1 MRKKILI
8 ISLILLFIPQCKTDE
23 VTKALQERAAKTFG
37 VLPDKM
43 PDSEHDTPH
52 RIALGEK
59 LYFEK
64 GLSANDSQS
73 CNSCHKLERA
83 GVDNLPTSSGAF
95 GKFGNRNSPTTLNA
109 GFHVA
114 QFWDGRAPHLQA
126 QAKGPI
132 LNPGEM
138 AMPSADAVI
147 KKLSKDKKYVDL
159 FALAF
164 PKDGM
169 TYENLGEAIAAFE
182 RTLITRDRFEDF
194 VRGDANALSIEEKRG
209 LQTFMD
215 SGCSACHNGATFGG
229 KAFMKVGI
237 VHPYPTDDLGR
248 YNVTKQESDKYVFK
262 VPSLK
267 NVALTAPYFH
277 DGKVAT
283 LEEAVEKMAYHQ
295 LGREL
300 SKEDVVL
307 IAKFLGTL
315 SDKNRTK

>member
-1 MRKKILI
+1 MRKIILP
-8 ISLILLFIPQCKTDE
+8 LLVVFCTAIYCGPDEQTKT
-23 VTKALQERAAKTFG
+23 LQERAVKTFG

-43 PDSEHDTPH
+43 PGSERDSMH
-52 RIALGEK
+52 RITLGEK

-73 CNSCHKLERA
+73 CNSCHRLDRA
-83 GVDNLPTSSGAF
+83 GVDNVSTNTGAF

-109 GFHVA
+109 GFHIA

-132 LNPGEM
+132 LNPDEM

-194 VRGDANALSIEEKRG
+194 VRGDHNALSKEEQQG
-209 LQTFMD
+209 LQIFMD
-215 SGCSACHNGATFGG
+215 YGCSACHNGATFGG
-229 KAFMKVGI
+229 KSFMKVGI
-237 VHPYPTDDLGR
+237 VNPYPTKDLGR
-248 YNVTKQESDKYVFK
+248 YNVTQQESDRYVFK

-267 NVALTAPYFH
+267 NIALTAPYFH
-277 DGKVAT
+277 DGKVVT

-295 LGREL
+295 LGREI
-300 SKEDVVL
+300 SKEDVIL
-307 IAKFLGTL
+307 ITKFLGTL